1 MAYFLFVDE
10 SGQDHR
16 ESFYEVLAGAAIH
29 DTKLWTLICQIRE
42 AEQRCFGL
50 RYGRPDHEI
59 KAKNIL
65 TRKTF
70 RLAGQAPPIPPAERA
85 ELARDLLT
93 TPGMPTRAKLTALG
107 QARIAF
113 ALEVLGLAAR
123 NDVRT
128 FASIV
133 KPDAPQPPAK
143 DFLRK
148 DYSYLFERFY
158 AFIELQQRH
167 ERGIVVFDEIEK
179 SQSQIL
185 LGQMSAYFQHT
196 NKGRTR
202 SNRIVPEPF
211 FVHSDLT
218 TGIMLADLVA
228 YIVVN
233 NVRLRGMHSAVRTEL
248 DEMGNQVKAMGPT
261 LRQRSGQPLLSFAYI
276 EDLRTREQRGLSW
289 PP

>member
-16 ESFYEVLAGAAIH
+16 ESPYEVLAGTAIH
-29 DTKLWTLICQIRE
+29 DTRLWTLICQIRE

-65 TRKTF
+65 KRKTF
-70 RLAGQAPPIPPAERA
+70 RLAGQAPPLLPAERA
-85 ELARDLLT
+85 ELARGLLS
-93 TPGMPTRAKLTALG
+93 TPGLPTKAKLTALG

-113 ALEVLGLAAR
+113 ALEVLGLAAGNR
-123 NDVRT
+123 VRT

-143 DFLRK
+143 DFLRR

-167 ERGIVVFDEIEK
+167 KRGIVVFDEIEK
-179 SQSQIL
+179 SQSHIL

-211 FVHSDLT
+211 FVHSDFDHRNHAGGPGSLHRCQQCEAP
-218 TGIMLADLVA
+218 GYA
-228 YIVVN
+228 
-233 NVRLRGMHSAVRTEL
+233 RRGAN
-248 DEMGNQVKAMGPT
+248 G
-261 LRQRSGQPLLSFAYI
+261 
-276 EDLRTREQRGLSW
+276 TR
-289 PP
+289 